1 MTRFHPSR
9 RSLIKAAG
17 AGSALFAAPALIRGA
32 RAQAKKVTYIAP
44 FAYQMSFAPELNA
57 VAGGHHARHGLDVE
71 MLPGR
76 GAAMAVQ
83 QVVAERALFTRTS
96 GIEIALSV
104 DKGVDLVGIATIVQS
119 SNFFVVSA
127 DAKPVR
133 NAKDMPG
140 KTIGI
145 VSVRGSTENTLDMM
159 LAKNG
164 IALEQV
170 KRQPVGNAPSA
181 YALIAQGRIDA
192 MIVSLPTVTLLRE
205 SGEKILAW
213 NTDQEAKQPGQVYL
227 CLRSTL
233 EKDPDAV
240 TRFLR
245 GIRDSARELV
255 ASDTPAKRE
264 AIVKRL
270 GERFPIEGLN
280 SPAAAAKTI
289 EDEEPLWFSEGK
301 ENLLR
306 NVPSRWAAL
315 IDNMNAAKQLE
326 RKIEPTQLYTN
337 RFIEDVL
344 RS

>member
-1 MTRFHPSR
+1 MTRGTTTR
-9 RSLIKAAG
+9 RGVLKGAAAG
-17 AGSALFAAPALIRGA
+17 SVILAAPAVVGQA
-32 RAQAKKVTYIAP
+32 AAQGKKVSYIAP

-83 QVVAERALFTRTS
+83 QVVAGRALFTRTS

-104 DKGVDLVGIATIVQS
+104 DKGVDLVGIATMVQS

-127 DAKPVR
+127 QDKPIR
-133 NAKDMPG
+133 NAKEMPG

-159 LAKNG
+159 LAKNN
-164 IALEQV
+164 IPIEQV

-181 YALIAQGRIDA
+181 FALVAQGRIDA

-227 CLRSTL
+227 CLKSTI
-233 EKDPDAV
+233 EKDPDV
-240 TRFLR
+240 CLRFVR
-245 GIRDSARELV
+245 GIRDSARELL
-255 ASDTPAKRE
+255 AADTPAKRE

-270 GERFPIEGLN
+270 GEKFPIEGLTN
-280 SPAAAAKTI
+280 PAAAAKTI

-306 NVPSRWAAL
+306 NVPSRWQAL

-326 RKIEPTQLYTN
+326 RKIAATDLYTN
-337 RFIEDVL
+337 RFVEEAL